1 MSIITT
7 GGFVALKDDKNS
19 VPNEAVL
26 PLVRKDVVTPELES
40 TLDNVNK
47 QLDTDGL
54 KALMVKIEV
63 DAAAP
68 DVVAKDW
75 LATIS

>member
-1 MSIITT
+1 MA
-7 GGFVALKDDKNS
+7 FVTLEDDKGT

-26 PLVRKDVVTPELES
+26 PLVRTEVVSDRAEGHARRHQRSSSTP
-40 TLDNVNK
+40 T
-47 QLDTDGL
+47 TL

-68 DVVAKDW
+68 DVVAKEW